1 MQTAGCTAHPPHP
14 CLQEGFLAED
24 DMGAH
29 DEYARENDEEE
40 EFRRVRQEAEE
51 RNAAARAACEC

>member
-1 MQTAGCTAHPPHP
+1 
-14 CLQEGFLAED
+14 
-24 DMGAH
+24 MGAH